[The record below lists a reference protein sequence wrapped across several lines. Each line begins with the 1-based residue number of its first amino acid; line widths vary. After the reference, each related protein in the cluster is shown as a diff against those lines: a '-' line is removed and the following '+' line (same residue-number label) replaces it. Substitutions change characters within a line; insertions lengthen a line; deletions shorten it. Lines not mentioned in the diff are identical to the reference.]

1 MRRSQVFQRKGK
13 ADCHFLCRGRWFFW
27 RRNHLRRE
35 QLSQQEQPEHK
46 QGTVPDF
53 LPHLLATLH
62 LISSFSPKTQ
72 KVLSPLSAGSLNNDN
87 FKRLQKAL
95 KKLESHPGC
104 TAGLCRHSMW
114 SQSENLVVFLFGFCL
129 RDELQLPTHT
139 HTHTHTHTI
148 KTTPAHVWPEAK
160 RQHELLQPCWPWSS
174 SLCQALL
181 WAEGRGYS
189 DCRITHPLLLRYQFI
204 TCSFIGFIVLAQEI

>member
-1 MRRSQVFQRKGK
+1 MLTLYAQDSRRKIKEKQL
-13 ADCHFLCRGRWFFW
+13 LCRFQWQERLVRNEKTLGLPKKRQSRLPLSLCRSRWFFW

-139 HTHTHTHTI
+139 HTHTI

-160 RQHELLQPCWPWSS
+160 RQHVLLQPCWPWCS
-174 SLCQALL
+174 SLC
-181 WAEGRGYS
+181 
-189 DCRITHPLLLRYQFI
+189 
-204 TCSFIGFIVLAQEI
+204 